1 MDSNQLAL
9 ILFISGV
16 ALAGGT
22 YLYSIRHER
31 TKHQTQENMN
41 ETTAILAQGVKTQ
54 ESPKTTEQMQIQ
66 TPVSQ
71 KTKSITHRVLI
82 NELSSMDA
90 NLGIWSGVK
99 FGFGFALGITIF
111 LFVTT
116 IFLGSLIK
124 EFMQDN
130 VNEVFTPTPSYN
142 QNKPSLLDAA
152 RR

>member
-1 MDSNQLAL
+1 MDNNQLAL
-9 ILFISGV
+9 IIFISGV

-22 YLYSIRHER
+22 YLYSIKKNRID
-31 TKHQTQENMN
+31 HQMQENMS
-41 ETTAILAQGVKTQ
+41 ETTITLAQGIKTH
-54 ESPKTTEQMQIQ
+54 ESNKNTEPTQIQ

-71 KTKSITHRVLI
+71 KPKPITHRVLI

-90 NLGIWSGVK
+90 NLGVWSGVK

-116 IFLGSLIK
+116 IFLGSLVK

>member
-41 ETTAILAQGVKTQ
+41 ETTATLAQGVKTQ
-54 ESPKTTEQMQIQ
+54 ESPKTTEPVQIQ
-66 TPVSQ
+66 TPASQ
-71 KTKSITHRVLI
+71 KKKPTTHRVLI
-82 NELSSMDA
+82 NELSAMDA
-90 NLGIWSGVK
+90 NLGVWSGVK

-111 LFVTT
+111 FVVTT
-116 IFLGSLIK
+116 ILLGPLVM
-124 EFMQDN
+124 EFIRDN
-130 VNEVFTPTPSYN
+130 F
-142 QNKPSLLDAA
+142 
-152 RR
+152 